1 MTFPSW
7 TLWAGAAAVM
17 AAATA
22 VLAKVGVQGLDANL
36 ATWVRTL
43 VVAAGLTVL
52 LLATGQLQ
60 VVQLR
65 QTPPTSLMALG
76 LSGLAT
82 GVSWLCYFQAL
93 KLGPVSRVASIDK
106 FSVVLVA
113 LSGVVLLGERLSP
126 AAWLGVV
133 LMAGGAAL
141 VALA

>member
-43 VVAAGLTVL
+43 VVAAGLTL
-52 LLATGQLQ
+52 LLIATGQLQ

-76 LSGLAT
+76 L
-82 GVSWLCYFQAL
+82 V
-93 KLGPVSRVASIDK
+93 VAKARID
-106 FSVVLVA
+106 A
-113 LSGVVLLGERLSP
+113 ENR
-126 AAWLGVV
+126 
-133 LMAGGAAL
+133 
-141 VALA
+141 